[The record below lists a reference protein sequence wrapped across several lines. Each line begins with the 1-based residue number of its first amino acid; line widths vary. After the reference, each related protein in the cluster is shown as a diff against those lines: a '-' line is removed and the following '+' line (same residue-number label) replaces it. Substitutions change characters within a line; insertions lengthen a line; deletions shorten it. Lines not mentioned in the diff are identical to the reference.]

1 MAQNSETKTV
11 GSDGVAVGG
20 GRTRPVGKHIQIIIK
35 WEKWEKERMKEGK
48 GKTRKEG
55 ATWSG
60 PSQEICAL
68 KCCDDA
74 HDLCQGPT

>member
-1 MAQNSETKTV
+1 M
-11 GSDGVAVGG
+11 
-20 GRTRPVGKHIQIIIK
+20 GKRK
-35 WEKWEKERMKEGK
+35 KKKEGK